1 MMTRKLISV
10 FVSVF
15 KKWYT
20 ELLEEEK
27 DHKGALKEH

>member
-10 FVSVF
+10 LVF
-15 KKWYT
+15 FKRWYT

-27 DHKGALKEH
+27 DHNGALKEH